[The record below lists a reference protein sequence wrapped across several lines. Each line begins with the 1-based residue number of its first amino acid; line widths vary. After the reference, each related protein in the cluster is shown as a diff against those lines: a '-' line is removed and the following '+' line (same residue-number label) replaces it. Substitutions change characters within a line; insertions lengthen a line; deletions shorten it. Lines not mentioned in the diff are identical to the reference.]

1 MFKES
6 LPGRLDSGK
15 TCLMSPAHTSSGR
28 VVLCGLPMSMVTGQ
42 TLKLLG
48 YEALT
53 ECGCM
58 CVCLCVR
65 GSYSPLS
72 LHNHH
77 AHVTHS

>member
-1 MFKES
+1 
-6 LPGRLDSGK
+6 
-15 TCLMSPAHTSSGR
+15 MSPAHSSSGR

-48 YEALT
+48 YESLA
-53 ECGCM
+53 E
-58 CVCLCVR
+58 CVCVCVCVYVCVCVCVCVC
-65 GSYSPLS
+65 GSYSPLR